1 MKINNQ
7 TFNLNEELIVSIE
20 QEDNDGL
27 INIPKNINLDIN
39 IVNYFGKI
47 VINSI
52 SINHLQDEISLSKT
66 GLEQSLNNLDIK
78 LLDRFLFKQ
87 LSDKA
92 TFNYSPFDSFLDYDF
107 TIFEKSRRISDIDW
121 SMFASLYIFACN
133 VIHESI
139 KVELTISK
147 KLRIYE

>member
-7 TFNLNEELIVSIE
+7 TFNLNEELIVSID
-20 QEDNDGL
+20 QQDNDGL

-66 GLEQSLNNLDIK
+66 GLEQSLNNLDIN
-78 LLDRFLFKQ
+78 R
-87 LSDKA
+87 LSFRPRGQA
-92 TFNYSPFDSFLDYDF
+92 NSQEPILVVCLGS
-107 TIFEKSRRISDIDW
+107 
-121 SMFASLYIFACN
+121 
-133 VIHESI
+133 
-139 KVELTISK
+139 
-147 KLRIYE
+147 

>member
-7 TFNLNEELIVSIE
+7 TFNLNEELIVSIN
-20 QEDNDGL
+20 QQDNDGL

-66 GLEQSLNNLDIK
+66 TVPSFALRSTAAILAIKIVTLNG
-78 LLDRFLFKQ
+78 FV
-87 LSDKA
+87 
-92 TFNYSPFDSFLDYDF
+92 T
-107 TIFEKSRRISDIDW
+107 
-121 SMFASLYIFACN
+121 
-133 VIHESI
+133 
-139 KVELTISK
+139 
-147 KLRIYE
+147 

>member
-1 MKINNQ
+1 MKINKQ
-7 TFNLNEELIVSIE
+7 TFNLNEELIVSIN

-66 GLEQSLNNLDIK
+66 GS
-78 LLDRFLFKQ
+78 
-87 LSDKA
+87 
-92 TFNYSPFDSFLDYDF
+92 TFV
-107 TIFEKSRRISDIDW
+107 TIFLKIYLVPASIEYTKLISPLSFI
-121 SMFASLYIFACN
+121 SA
-133 VIHESI
+133 
-139 KVELTISK
+139 ELEVTLTS
-147 KLRIYE
+147 

>member
-1 MKINNQ
+1 MKINKQ
-7 TFNLNEELIVSIE
+7 TFNLNEELIVSID

-66 GLEQSLNNLDIK
+66 SINCVFIHDSISVLMLQKYSLEFSTN
-78 LLDRFLFKQ
+78 
-87 LSDKA
+87 
-92 TFNYSPFDSFLDYDF
+92 
-107 TIFEKSRRISDIDW
+107 
-121 SMFASLYIFACN
+121 
-133 VIHESI
+133 
-139 KVELTISK
+139 
-147 KLRIYE
+147 

>member
-1 MKINNQ
+1 MKINKQ

-52 SINHLQDEISLSKT
+52 SINHLQDELSLSKT
-66 GLEQSLNNLDIK
+66 GLEQSLSNLDIK
-78 LLDRFLFKQ
+78 FPHTKKNIDEKAAAFILQGASDFL
-87 LSDKA
+87 
-92 TFNYSPFDSFLDYDF
+92 N
-107 TIFEKSRRISDIDW
+107 
-121 SMFASLYIFACN
+121 N
-133 VIHESI
+133 
-139 KVELTISK
+139 
-147 KLRIYE
+147 